1 MRKLIENLLSI
12 VSKLI
17 EDFGDKKGNLLR
29 YKIGEAFSNFYT
41 TNKDEISQTENQLDV
56 MMLSF
61 YSEKGI
67 NADNLNELKSK
78 NLSNWDKVKL
88 VVSDWLNHK
97 YSSDGYGITNLG
109 YMQQFY
115 RKYRNSPDSL
125 ELANQLEWSHNIEL
139 LKDKLI
145 EDERKY
151 YLKRAIK
158 EKWTVKE
165 LQKQIKDEA
174 YDDFMVAIE
183 NSNFKYRIE
192 KVFIKNY
199 KSIVQLTIEQPSQFL
214 VFAGANATGKSNIF
228 EAIEF
233 LMHSAM
239 TQGTIVFD
247 IFGGD
252 KKVMNYAAQKD
263 RLTNNWPMEIMLEL
277 SFGNEGKK
285 HSIEF
290 GIRYDFERRVLQ
302 KNFTGIPE
310 LDKRIINSFSRIF
323 IENKK
328 RAENKL
334 KVYNKL
340 WLDASNLSTILKDI
354 LKEKRKR
361 NEMNEWIQIL
371 IPEIDKITI
380 AQDLTGKE
388 ELQVTEKTYP
398 DRPFTGNLISEGTIN
413 IIALLTLFYQT
424 DDPQFICI
432 EEPETGLNP
441 AILHELVPFFRE
453 MKAKYNHH
461 IWITTHSTSIVA
473 ELTEEE
479 LIIVSKKNGQTEIYP
494 CKKGDFEEMKP
505 DEAWMS
511 NMLKGGG
518 LPW

>member
-1 MRKLIENLLSI
+1 MEAIIEKLLTN

-17 EDFGDKKGNLLR
+17 EEFGDKKGNLLR
-29 YKIGEAFSNFYT
+29 YKIGETFSNFYI
-41 TNKDEISQTENQLDV
+41 TNKTEISQTEKQIDATILTSH
-56 MMLSF
+56 MM
-61 YSEKGI
+61 KGI
-67 NADNLNELKSK
+67 SANVLADLQSK
-78 NLSNWDKVKL
+78 NLSNWEKIKL
-88 VVSDWLNHK
+88 IVSDWLNKK

-174 YDDFMVAIE
+174 YDDFLVTIE
-183 NSNFKYRIE
+183 NSKYKYRIE
-192 KVFIKNY
+192 RVFIKNY
-199 KSIVQLTIEQPSQFL
+199 KSIVQLTIENPSQFL

-239 TQGTIVFD
+239 TKSTIVFD

-252 KKVMNYAAQKD
+252 KKVINYNAQKD
-263 RLTNNWPMEIMLEL
+263 KFKESWPMEIILEL
-277 SFGNEGKK
+277 SFGNESKK

-290 GIRYDFERRVLQ
+290 GIRYDFEQGILQ

-310 LDKRIINSFSRIF
+310 LDLRIINSFSRIF

-340 WLDASNLSTILKDI
+340 WLDASNLSIILKDI
-354 LKEKRKR
+354 LEDKRKR
-361 NEMNEWIQIL
+361 TEINEWIQVL
-371 IPEIDKITI
+371 IPEIDKISIT
-380 AQDLTGKE
+380 QDLSGKE
-388 ELQVTEKTYP
+388 ELQVIEKTYP
-398 DRPFTGNLISEGTIN
+398 ERPFTGNLISEGTIN

-424 DDPQFICI
+424 DEPQFICI

-461 IWITTHSTSIVA
+461 IWITTHSTSLVA
-473 ELTEEE
+473 ELVEEE
-479 LIIVSKKNGQTEIYP
+479 LIIVSKKNGQTETHP